1 MQGSTVDTYTY
12 DINVSKMFTKLGLSH
27 QTCEMFVRILFHT
40 ASTRTKRGKPSC
52 GLTLLQCQ
60 LWTWHALKKLFK
72 WKAYSKFVTK
82 KSFASWANLSMVF
95 RADSR
100 DSSLLILL
108 LGTHAVQ
115 NGWGGIAEFGLFD
128 FYTFFEFWEPN
139 CSKTQKVGWFPPYEW
154 DLDQPTFICK
164 RMFGDFQPF
173 PI

>member
-1 MQGSTVDTYTY
+1 MCLKCLP
-12 DINVSKMFTKLGLSH
+12 NLGFH
-27 QTCEMFVRILFHT
+27 IKHVRCGPHPEVPPL
-40 ASTRTKRGKPSC
+40 RPSRS
-52 GLTLLQCQ
+52 LVQDEARKTLLR
-60 LWTWHALKKLFK
+60 THTTAVSALNLAWVKKLFK

-128 FYTFFEFWEPN
+128 FYHFFEFWEPN
-139 CSKTQKVGWFPPYEW
+139 CSKTERSWNPESWMISTLWMGLRSTNFY
-154 DLDQPTFICK
+154 L
-164 RMFGDFQPF
+164 
-173 PI
+173 